1 MMNRQEFLN
10 HLLQTYQLV
19 TVLADKNDCRVLRLR
34 HKTLQ
39 KDIAVRLYAQ
49 SVEAYDLLIGVKA
62 DCLPEIY
69 DVIALSDGQAVL
81 EEFIRGATV
90 GDLLLSEQFRYRGAA
105 RILRQVCFALSILH
119 QKNLVHR
126 DVKPENVMLTP
137 TGRVVLLDLNAARQL
152 SQNTQ
157 DTVIMGTVGYA
168 PPEQFGISQSD
179 ARADIYAVGVMLNV
193 MLTGRH
199 PSEQLADGCARHIV
213 RKCTR
218 VNPNDRYQ
226 TAERLARA
234 L

>member
-137 TGRVVLLDLNAARQL
+137 NGRVVLLDLNAARQL

>member
-81 EEFIRGATV
+81 EEFIHGATV

-137 TGRVVLLDLNAARQL
+137 NGRVVLLDLNAARQL

-199 PSEQLADGCARHIV
+199 PSEQLADGCARRIV

>member
-137 TGRVVLLDLNAARQL
+137 NGRVVLLDLNAARQL

-193 MLTGRH
+193 MLTGEH
-199 PSEQLADGCARHIV
+199 PSTKLAPGALGKIV
-213 RKCTR
+213 QKCTMIDPESR
-218 VNPNDRYQ
+218 FQN
-226 TAERLARA
+226 AE
-234 L
+234 

>member
-1 MMNRQEFLN
+1 MNRQEFLN

-137 TGRVVLLDLNAARQL
+137 NGRVVLLDLNAARQL